1 MKIIM
6 NTKHI
11 NSINDIKEFLQGTR
25 KVEIKVVSRSEKY
38 HFISN
43 TLVKLRYRQLKR
55 PDRAL
60 KKVFNKNY

>member
-11 NSINDIKEFLQGTR
+11 DSINDIKEFLQGTR

-43 TLVKLRYRQLKR
+43 T
-55 PDRAL
+55 
-60 KKVFNKNY
+60 